1 MKNHFLSICLAFL
14 TAGISATNTMGHG
27 SPIHVDVDAGKLAT
41 SGGLALAS
49 GFSTMAFDPSED
61 AGLDF
66 PGLTV
71 RTDLPGFDMAGLTS
85 GSTLQLEILG
95 RHDFTDS
102 NQRLRWLWYWDSTG
116 QEVSEAEHDPD
127 FSFRRK
133 DLQGSL
139 TIDQFSQ
146 PAESVLTVSDSIALD
161 SHQHYLRYE
170 LDNSPAAAFGVYGV
184 FARVLS
190 PGFEASEPLLLAFG
204 FGVGVEAYAE
214 GAHAINR
221 AAGPRGDYD
230 IDGDV
235 DGSDFLAWQRSF
247 GTTGFTASDGSLNGI
262 VDQADLQI
270 WQQQFGESIGIATVW
285 SAMRVPEP
293 KGLSLLL
300 GALILL
306 ARPERKRLDHL
317 Q

>member
-14 TAGISATNTMGHG
+14 TAGLSATNAVGHG
-27 SPIHVDVDAGKLAT
+27 SPIHIDVEAGTLT
-41 SGGLALAS
+41 TNGGLALAS
-49 GFSTMAFDPSED
+49 GFSTKAFDPSED

-71 RTDLPGFDMAGLTS
+71 RTDLPGFDISGLTS

-95 RHDFTDS
+95 RHDLTDS

-116 QEVSEAEHDPD
+116 HDVSEAENDPD
-127 FSFRRK
+127 FKFRRT
-133 DLQGSL
+133 DLLGSL
-139 TIDQFSQ
+139 TIDQFTQ
-146 PAESVLTVSDSIALD
+146 PAQSELTVSESITPD

-190 PGFEASEPLLLAFG
+190 PGFNASEPFLLAFAY
-204 FGVGVEAYAE
+204 GVGVEDYAT
-214 GAHAINR
+214 GALAINR

-235 DGSDFLAWQRSF
+235 DGRDLLVWQRLFDS
-247 GTTGFTASDGSLNGI
+247 TTRTVADASLNGV
-262 VDQADLQI
+262 VDAADLLI
-270 WQQQFGESIGIATVW
+270 WQQQYGESLGDSILLATQH
-285 SAMRVPEP
+285 VPEP
-293 KGLSLLL
+293 
-300 GALILL
+300 GAIFL
-306 ARPERKRLDHL
+306 AVLAMICLASQGRKRLAN
-317 Q
+317 

>member
-1 MKNHFLSICLAFL
+1 MKNYFLSICVAFL
-14 TAGISATNTMGHG
+14 TAGLTATNTRGHG
-27 SPIHVDVDAGKLAT
+27 SPIHIDVDAGKLTT
-41 SGGLALAS
+41 SGGLALTS
-49 GFSTMAFDPSED
+49 GFTTMAFDPSED

-71 RTDLPGFDMAGLTS
+71 RTDLPGFDITGLTS

-95 RHDFTDS
+95 RHDLTDS
-102 NQRLRWLWYWDSTG
+102 NQRLRWLWYWDSTN
-116 QEVSEAEHDPD
+116 QEVTEAANDPD

-133 DLQGSL
+133 DLLGFL
-139 TIDQFSQ
+139 TIDQFTQ
-146 PAESVLTVSDSIALD
+146 PAQSVLTVSDSITPD

-190 PGFEASEPLLLAFG
+190 PGFETSEPFLLAFS
-204 FGVGVEAYAE
+204 FGVGVNDYAM
-214 GAHAINR
+214 GALAINR
-221 AAGPRGDYD
+221 AAGLRGDFD

-235 DGSDFLAWQRSF
+235 DGHDFLAWQRTF
-247 GTTGFTASDGSLNGI
+247 GTTGSPAADGSLNGI
-262 VDQADLQI
+262 VDHADLQI
-270 WQQQFGESIGIATVW
+270 WQQQFGESIGSTTMW

-293 KGLSLLL
+293 EGLTLLL
-300 GALILL
+300 GAIVLLIMNGS
-306 ARPERKRLDHL
+306 RC